1 MQTTTEPPPK
11 LGHNTGDPPAG
22 IPAVAVDAEPVAGT
36 INHTSMPPELWLE
49 IFRYA
54 THVPRSRPVVPG
66 DPFAP
71 ERPVDFARDLNS
83 PTQAMRTKCALVQ
96 VCRAWRT
103 MTTELL
109 YEHVVIGSARR
120 LEMFCRTVRES
131 RKGAGEGLDG
141 VAGTEEGLGHGRWVR
156 HLEVQRWARRNRAF
170 CYWQSIIYAVSF
182 CPRLRAFS
190 GVWQEPLP
198 DGFLPIL
205 VRYLPPGLQEV
216 HWQQDSVLIAS
227 KELPILTTPVLATFP
242 TLRALDLRK
251 ICVLDAERSLL
262 HVSFDSLTL
271 PHVQYLA
278 LPTCPLLL
286 RYASLQNMPRL
297 NYLALDASGAS
308 RTVEATLATKEL
320 MKFLSKHGPQLKTV
334 ELLPSN
340 TQSRRPGPICI
351 SVFLSPTACP
361 NLETLVFD
369 CRERV
374 ISVTTFAHK
383 RLVQEPHELQ
393 QRQQQRQQQQEAAQA
408 EPEQPSGPTT
418 SKRAQT
424 APRKPPAA
432 PTILNLER
440 YGAGVA
446 SLPLLDEPHPTL
458 RRIGI
463 RGGDVGKLY
472 PNRPTHAQAHL
483 EALVAYRAFLPALE
497 VVRTLGCLVGASS
510 DSLAP
515 DVFVWWTERFERL
528 GVDLQDGE
536 GVVWLLEEPGLP
548 ADASQQGQVQDG
560 DNSKVDGDVKVPAEV
575 MSVQEAVS
583 AGTRI
588 EAAPC

>member
-1 MQTTTEPPPK
+1 
-11 LGHNTGDPPAG
+11 
-22 IPAVAVDAEPVAGT
+22 
-36 INHTSMPPELWLE
+36 MPPELWLE

-320 MKFLSKHGPQLKTV
+320 MKFLNKHGPQLKTV

-361 NLETLVFD
+361 NLETL
-369 CRERV
+369 
-374 ISVTTFAHK
+374 
-383 RLVQEPHELQ
+383 
-393 QRQQQRQQQQEAAQA
+393 
-408 EPEQPSGPTT
+408 
-418 SKRAQT
+418 
-424 APRKPPAA
+424 PPAA

-536 GVVWLLEEPGLP
+536 GVVWLLEEPGVP
-548 ADASQQGQVQDG
+548 TADASQQGQVQDG
-560 DNSKVDGDVKVPAEV
+560 DKVKADGDMKVAAGV

-583 AGTRI
+583 AGI
-588 EAAPC
+588 VVEAAPC